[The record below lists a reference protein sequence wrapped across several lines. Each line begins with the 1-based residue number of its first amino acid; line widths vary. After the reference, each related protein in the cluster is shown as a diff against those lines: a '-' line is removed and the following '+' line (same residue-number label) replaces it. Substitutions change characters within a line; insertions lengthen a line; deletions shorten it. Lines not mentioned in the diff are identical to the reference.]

1 MAGWTFCSSPRMVVV
16 SYPIPSRNG
25 TVAHLLAP
33 KRLLTSSVRNL
44 LRVRLVSTP
53 HQKTGHHRLDIHTL
67 LEKGS
72 SLRLSTMHVLVE
84 EANMKEAP
92 LWLETAMGAA
102 YAGEQSVLT

>member
-1 MAGWTFCSSPRMVVV
+1 M
-16 SYPIPSRNG
+16 SYPTPSLYEA
-25 TVAHLLAP
+25 VAYLLAP

-44 LRVRLVSTP
+44 LRVRLASTP

-92 LWLETAMGAA
+92 LWLETAMRAA